1 MKLKHAQ
8 LRKTTAFFTLTLYW
22 RLPTPIY
29 LTISNEKKQSIDRYT
44 IIVERTE
51 NYIYKHRTYN
61 EHRQGKWIS
70 SHPSDRDFRI
80 VRDNNIRQTI

>member
-51 NYIYKHRTYN
+51 NYIFTNIVLIMSTDKASGSHRIHQIETS
-61 EHRQGKWIS
+61 EL
-70 SHPSDRDFRI
+70 
-80 VRDNNIRQTI
+80 